1 MQLQTTLVS
10 SAINAHGDKNAV
22 DESVSRDQSEC
33 IRAQSDNRKWSQYV
47 HKKNGDNSVSN
58 RGQRI

>member
-10 SAINAHGDKNAV
+10 SVINAHGDKNAV